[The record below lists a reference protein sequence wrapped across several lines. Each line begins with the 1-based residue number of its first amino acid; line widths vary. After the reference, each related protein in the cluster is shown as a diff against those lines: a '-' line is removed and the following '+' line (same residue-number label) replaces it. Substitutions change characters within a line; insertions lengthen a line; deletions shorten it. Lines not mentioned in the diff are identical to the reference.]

1 MFLTDEQIRSITR
14 GAVSVKREQDGVHFC
29 RLTKEQFAVYDD
41 QPLKHPRRTATAGIR
56 FMFRTDSRYISM
68 AANLRG
74 NGGTGAYFSF
84 DVFVNGKRKTCWDNF
99 SHMQLP
105 RQFTGLKFQLDVPPA
120 RMDLGEGTK
129 EVVIHFPWNRPVV
142 LHWVE
147 IEDGAFIEPI
157 KPEKKLIAFGD
168 SITQGFYALRP
179 SDCYISRIADALG
192 AELYN
197 KGIGGERYVPAMVET
212 PDAFTPDYV
221 VVAYGTNDWRNS
233 KREEFETKCKDFYE
247 KLYKLYPT
255 AKIFAITPI
264 WRSNLDENT
273 QFDSIYDIRNYVE
286 KITANMPNV
295 TVIDGMELVPH
306 TIDYFADE
314 GLHPNDFGFDH
325 YYRNLLVKLKP
336 YL

>member
-1 MFLTDEQIRSITR
+1 MELTYSQIKSCTS
-14 GAVSVKREQDGVHFC
+14 GAVRVKQETDGIHFY
-29 RLTKEQFAVYDD
+29 RLTKEQFAVYDN
-41 QPLKHPRRTATAGIR
+41 QPLKHPRRTATAGIK
-56 FMFRTDSRYISM
+56 FMFRTDSRYITM
-68 AANLRG
+68 AADLRC

-221 VVAYGTNDWRNS
+221 VVAYGTNDWNRAN
-233 KREEFETKCKDFYE
+233 EEDFMQRLLRKAVQAVSHRKDFC
-247 KLYKLYPT
+247 
-255 AKIFAITPI
+255 
-264 WRSNLDENT
+264 
-273 QFDSIYDIRNYVE
+273 
-286 KITANMPNV
+286 
-295 TVIDGMELVPH
+295 
-306 TIDYFADE
+306 
-314 GLHPNDFGFDH
+314 H
-325 YYRNLLVKLKP
+325 YA
-336 YL
+336 YLAV